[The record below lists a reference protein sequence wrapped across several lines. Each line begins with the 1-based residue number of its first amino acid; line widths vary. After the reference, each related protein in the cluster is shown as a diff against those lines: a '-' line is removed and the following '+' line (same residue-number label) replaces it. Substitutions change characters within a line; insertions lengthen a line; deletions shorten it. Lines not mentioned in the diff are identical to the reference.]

1 MEVPIFF
8 LFFLYF
14 FQQAISTE
22 PLHRSPPYQL
32 MVSALISLSHP
43 LAIAIAIAIT
53 IAIVDATAI
62 ALAITVGH
70 KDPISFIKDPHPAS
84 SKSWSFHLIALKK
97 GGKVA

>member
-1 MEVPIFF
+1 M
-8 LFFLYF
+8 
-14 FQQAISTE
+14 AST
-22 PLHRSPPYQL
+22 
-32 MVSALISLSHP
+32 LITLSHP

-53 IAIVDATAI
+53 IAIVVATAI

-84 SKSWSFHLIALKK
+84 SKSWSFHRIALKN